1 MESLPLLF
9 LLCSLL
15 LILLHTATSKS
26 QPISI
31 NCLANAND
39 TANSTF
45 HLNLNNLLSSLP
57 SAAAPSGFH
66 NTTVS
71 RSCGD
76 QVYGHALCRGDVSS
90 SDCNNCLTTAA
101 QDAVVKCPHGTSNTM
116 WYDYCMLRYSNQSF
130 FGVADSSF
138 RIYMWNV
145 QNVTDPQL
153 FDDQLGQ
160 LMKSLAMKA
169 AYGSGQPQ
177 LFAVGE
183 VNFTSFNNIYGLAQ
197 CTRDLSPA
205 DCYGCLTSFIG
216 SIPQCCSTKI
226 GGRIFGE
233 NCIVRFESYQFY
245 NLSAIENQTAPPPPQ
260 SNGTPAPPAGSG
272 QNTGSGSS
280 GTGGKGSGGKKK
292 NVTSTVLAIA
302 IPLVTAFV
310 TISTICIF
318 FWRRRWRRSAP
329 KGPLYY
335 ETDAEEIKSA
345 ESLFIDLSTLRAATA
360 NFAEEN
366 KLGEGGFGAVYKGL
380 LPNGRE
386 IAVKRLSKDSGQG
399 LGELKNEL
407 LLVAK
412 LQHKNLVRLLGVC
425 LEEQEKLLVYE
436 YLPNRSLDTILFD
449 SEKRGWLDWGKRYK
463 IISGIARG
471 LLYLH
476 EESQLKVVHRD
487 LKASNILL
495 DAEMNP
501 KISDFGLA
509 RLFGGDHSQ
518 EITRRVVGTFGYMAP
533 EYAMHGY
540 FSNKSDVFSFGV
552 MVLEIV
558 AGRKNAGS
566 FNSEQSEDLINYT
579 WENWTKGTITEVVDS
594 SLGNHYPRSEVL
606 RCIHIGLLCVQE
618 NPADRPNMSR
628 VVVMLSSRTVTLET
642 PSKPAFCFGMSSM
655 QFNMYSNAS
664 KYHGLVAE
672 QSSSKSIPPS
682 PNEVSITELEPR

>member
-1 MESLPLLF
+1 MYISGLATMSCISFLFVVSLPFF
-9 LLCSLL
+9 LL
-15 LILLHTATSKS
+15 HPPPAAAAAVA
-26 QPISI
+26 I
-31 NCLANAND
+31 NFFGKFCGSTGNY
-39 TANSTF
+39 TANSTYQS
-45 HLNLNNLLSSLP
+45 NLDTLFSFLASNA
-57 SAAAPSGFH
+57 SASPSGFTA
-66 NTTVS
+66 TTLGRVPDAVS
-71 RSCGD
+71 GL
-76 QVYGHALCRGDVSS
+76 ALCRGDVNATTCRS
-90 SDCNNCLTTAA
+90 CLGLAA
-101 QDAVVKCPHGTSNTM
+101 QDGPELCPDTKGATL
-116 WYDYCMLRYSNQSF
+116 WYDPCLVEYSNQNFLSSTSNSPQLIGMSSQNITGAGTGQF
-130 FGVADSSF
+130 DRLVSTLMNAVAD
-138 RIYMWNV
+138 R
-145 QNVTDPQL
+145 
-153 FDDQLGQ
+153 
-160 LMKSLAMKA
+160 A
-169 AYGSGQPQ
+169 ANDTQRR
-177 LFAVGE
+177 FATGE
-183 VNFTSFNNIYGLAQ
+183 VTNFTEAFPTIYGLAQ
-197 CTRDLSPA
+197 CTPDLSA
-205 DCYGCLTSFIG
+205 SDCRQCLGGLIG
-216 SIPQCCSTKI
+216 EMPQYFAGRQ
-226 GGRIFGE
+226 GGRILG
-233 NCIVRFESYQFY
+233 VRCNLRYEVYSFY
-245 NLSAIENQTAPPPPQ
+245 DGAPSLTLSSAAATTQ
-260 SNGTPAPPAGSG
+260 
-272 QNTGSGSS
+272 
-280 GTGGKGSGGKKK
+280 GKKK
-292 NVTSTVLAIA
+292 NVTSTVLAVT

-310 TISTICIF
+310 IISTICIC
-318 FWRRRWRRSAP
+318 FWRRRRSAP

-335 ETDAEEIKSA
+335 DGDAEEIKSA
-345 ESLFIDLSTLRAATA
+345 ESLLIDLATLRAATA
-360 NFAEEN
+360 NFAGEN

-380 LPNGRE
+380 LPDGRE

-407 LLVAK
+407 FLVAK

-436 YLPNRSLDTILFD
+436 YVPNRSLDTILFD
-449 SEKRGWLDWGKRYK
+449 SEKRGWLDWGRRYK
-463 IISGIARG
+463 IINGIARG

-476 EESQLKVVHRD
+476 EDSQLKVVHRD

-558 AGRKNAGS
+558 TGRKNAGS

-579 WENWTKGTITEVVDS
+579 WENWTKGTITEIVDS
-594 SLGNHYPRSEVL
+594 SLDNRYPRSEVL

-628 VVVMLSSRTVTLET
+628 VVVMLSSSTVTLET
-642 PSKPAFCFGMSSM
+642 PSKPAFCIGMSSM

>member
-76 QVYGHALCRGDVSS
+76 QVYGHALCRSDVSS

-153 FDDQLGQ
+153 FGDQLGK
-160 LMKSLAMKA
+160 LMNNLATKA
-169 AYGSGQPQ
+169 TYGSGQPQ
-177 LFAVGE
+177 LFAV
-183 VNFTSFNNIYGLAQ
+183 
-197 CTRDLSPA
+197 
-205 DCYGCLTSFIG
+205 G

-245 NLSAIENQTAPPPPQ
+245 NLSAIENETAPPPPQ
-260 SNGTPAPPAGSG
+260 SNGMPSPPAGSG

-280 GTGGKGSGGKKK
+280 GTGGKGSGD
-292 NVTSTVLAIA
+292 
-302 IPLVTAFV
+302 
-310 TISTICIF
+310 
-318 FWRRRWRRSAP
+318 
-329 KGPLYY
+329 

-345 ESLFIDLSTLRAATA
+345 ESLLTDLSTLRAATA

-495 DAEMNP
+495 HAEMNP

-558 AGRKNAGS
+558 TGRKNAGS
-566 FNSEQSEDLINYT
+566 FNSEQAEDLINST
-579 WENWTKGTITEVVDS
+579 WENWTKGTITEIVDS

-655 QFNMYSNAS
+655 QFNMYSNGS
-664 KYHGLVAE
+664 KYNGLVAE